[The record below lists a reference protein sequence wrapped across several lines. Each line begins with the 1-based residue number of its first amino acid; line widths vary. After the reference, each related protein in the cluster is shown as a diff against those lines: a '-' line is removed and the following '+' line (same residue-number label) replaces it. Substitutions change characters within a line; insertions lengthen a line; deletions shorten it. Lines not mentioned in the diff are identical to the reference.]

1 MISSSD
7 SFTNF
12 ETTYPRSFLWNGVCL
27 FINNNMNF
35 VGGEPIRNK
44 QKKTNY
50 NWWKKHFVIGFG
62 FGEQHFNITQRTIS
76 KSIFCSLEPTTKSE
90 SDWSAKIQNFG
101 ISCWIRWVRYYHTRE
116 LLIYNIK
123 LTYLCNL
130 ALHIYDHN
138 RTDSKCFHP
147 FHRIDLE
154 MLMAWSRWN
163 KWHTFYETPCYSK
176 PLFQHETPFHRIL
189 DKHFGHP
196 HPTWL

>member
-1 MISSSD
+1 M
-7 SFTNF
+7 
-12 ETTYPRSFLWNGVCL
+12 
-27 FINNNMNF
+27 
-35 VGGEPIRNK
+35 
-44 QKKTNY
+44 KKTFCY
-50 NWWKKHFVIGFG
+50 WIWIWWTAFQYYP
-62 FGEQHFNITQRTIS
+62 EDN
-76 KSIFCSLEPTTKSE
+76 LEVYILLTGTKSE